1 MKVKVK
7 REAGIDEFEADDH
20 EEEEQD
26 GRDENNSGGAL
37 EEDEEKRV
45 LHVGRVIH
53 VQAMKEKHA
62 QAVRDFVQ
70 ADQGKGDDDD
80 LRLGIGEMQSTIFR
94 TPKGLS
100 TPQSN
105 RNLHRFDDDMKKSK
119 RIEQLDIERSTQ
131 AKWSNIT
138 TILNMTCTVLSID
151 ALSAYTVYLLR
162 AM

>member
-1 MKVKVK
+1 MKVEVK

-62 QAVRDFVQ
+62 QAVRDLVQ
-70 ADQGKGDDDD
+70 AEQGKGDEDE
-80 LRLGIGEMQSTIFR
+80 LRLGIVELQSAIFS
-94 TPKGLS
+94 TPKRIS
-100 TPQSN
+100 TPQAN
-105 RNLHRFDDDMKKSK
+105 RILH
-119 RIEQLDIERSTQ
+119 
-131 AKWSNIT
+131 
-138 TILNMTCTVLSID
+138 
-151 ALSAYTVYLLR
+151 
-162 AM
+162 